1 MVRGQALRNL
11 NAATGGLTTGAVVPS
26 GRSTPAFPALRLVMN
41 VQLLAL
47 GIFAAVFAIA
57 SMRQVHLGILM
68 FAAAC
73 GVGLSLAGMPLRDI
87 VGGFPLSIMVLL
99 VGVTYFFAIAQANGT
114 IDALIQAVL
123 SRVGH
128 NTSILP
134 FVFFALSGG
143 VASMGTGIAGLV
155 VAPIGLPIARRSG
168 IDPMLM
174 ALAIGCGISA
184 GAFAPTSLFGIV
196 SYGTARQ
203 ANIDLNP
210 LVLFG
215 VAVAANVGLLIAALF
230 IFGERTQCIATP
242 NSEADIATTVTP
254 PFGHRQ
260 IATVVCMVGLIVAV
274 ITCVVNGIE
283 PDIGV
288 LTLALGALLALVDP
302 VSGRAAVS
310 RIDWSTVLLVGGIV
324 TFVGVL
330 QTMGSVVLLGEMAS
344 TVSTPIVSALV
355 LCLIGALVSAFAST
369 TGILAALIPLALPL
383 VTSGHVVGWAFIS
396 AFAVCASIVDV
407 SPFSTVGATLI
418 ASAHEDERVRMTAL
432 LTRWGMC
439 MVVLGPVVLVGTL
452 VLPNR

>member
-1 MVRGQALRNL
+1 M
-11 NAATGGLTTGAVVPS
+11 S
-26 GRSTPAFPALRLVMN
+26 

-47 GIFAAVFAIA
+47 GIFVAVFAIA
-57 SMRQVHLGILM
+57 SIRQVHLGILM

-114 IDALIQAVL
+114 VDALIRAVL

-128 NTSILP
+128 NTGILP
-134 FVFFALSGG
+134 LVFFALSGG
-143 VASMGTGIAGLV
+143 VASMGSGIAGLV
-155 VAPIGLPIARRSG
+155 VAPIGLPIARQSG

-230 IFGERTQCIATP
+230 IFGGRTQRIAEP
-242 NSEADIATTVTP
+242 HAKRDIASSVASP

-260 IATVVCMVGLIVAV
+260 IATVVCMIGLIVAV
-274 ITCVVNGIE
+274 LTCVMNGIE

-288 LTLALGALLALVDP
+288 LTFALGALLALVDP
-302 VSGRAAVS
+302 VSGKAAVS

-330 QTMGSVVLLGEMAS
+330 QTMGSVDLLGEMAS

-369 TGILAALIPLALPL
+369 TGILAALVPLALPL

-439 MVVLGPVVLVGTL
+439 MVVLGPVVLIGAL
-452 VLPNR
+452 VLPSR

>member
-1 MVRGQALRNL
+1 MI
-11 NAATGGLTTGAVVPS
+11 
-26 GRSTPAFPALRLVMN
+26 

-47 GIFAAVFAIA
+47 GIFVAVFAIA

-73 GVGLSLAGMPLRDI
+73 GVGLSLGGMPLRDI

-99 VGVTYFFAIAQANGT
+99 VGVTYFFAIAQVNGT
-114 IDALIQAVL
+114 VDTLIKGVL

-134 FVFFALSGG
+134 FVFFALAGG
-143 VASMGTGIAGLV
+143 VAAMGSGIAGLV

-168 IDPMLM
+168 MDPMLM

-196 SYGTARQ
+196 NYGTARQ

-210 LVLFG
+210 LILFG
-215 VAVAANVGLLIAALF
+215 VAVLANVGLLIAASF
-230 IFGERTQCIATP
+230 IFGGRSVRAQRADLPGTHASP
-242 NSEADIATTVTP
+242 NDAGTLVSV
-254 PFGHRQ
+254 PFGHHQ
-260 IATVVCMVGLIVAV
+260 IFTVVGMIGLIVAV
-274 ITCVVNGIE
+274 ITFVMNGIE

-288 LTLALGALLALVDP
+288 LAFALGALLALVDP
-302 VSGRAAVS
+302 ASGKAAVS

-330 QTMGSVVLLGEMAS
+330 QTMSAVDVLGEMAS

-355 LCLIGALVSAFAST
+355 ICLLGALVSAFAST
-369 TGILAALIPLALPL
+369 TGILAALVPLALPL
-383 VTSGHVVGWAFIS
+383 VASGHVAGWALIC
-396 AFAVCASIVDV
+396 ALAVCASIVDV

-418 ASAHEDERVRMTAL
+418 ASAHEEERVRMTSL
-432 LTRWGMC
+432 LTRWAMC
-439 MVVLGPVVLVGTL
+439 MVVMGPIVLVGTL
-452 VLPNR
+452 VLPSRF

>member
-1 MVRGQALRNL
+1 MTA
-11 NAATGGLTTGAVVPS
+11 
-26 GRSTPAFPALRLVMN
+26 
-41 VQLLAL
+41 QLLAL
-47 GIFAAVFAIA
+47 GIFVAVFAIA

-87 VGGFPLSIMVLL
+87 VGGFPLSIMMLL

-114 IDALIQAVL
+114 VDALIKGVL

-134 FVFFALSGG
+134 FVFFALAGG
-143 VASMGTGIAGLV
+143 VASMGSGMAGLV

-168 IDPMLM
+168 MDPMLM

-215 VAVAANVGLLIAALF
+215 VAIAANVGLLIAALF
-230 IFGERTQCIATP
+230 IFGGRSLRAQRAHLPESPARPDDTSPVVSA
-242 NSEADIATTVTP
+242 
-254 PFGHRQ
+254 PFGLHQ
-260 IATVVCMVGLIVAV
+260 LATVACMIGLIVAV
-274 ITCVVNGIE
+274 LTCAMNGIE

-288 LTLALGALLALVDP
+288 LTFALGALLSLVDP
-302 VSGRAAVS
+302 ASGKAALS
-310 RIDWSTVLLVGGIV
+310 KIDWSTVLLVGGIV

-330 QTMGSVVLLGEMAS
+330 QTMGAVDLLGEMAS
-344 TVSTPIVSALV
+344 TASTPIVSALV
-355 LCLIGALVSAFAST
+355 ICALGALVSAFAST
-369 TGILAALIPLALPL
+369 TGILAALVPLALPL
-383 VTSGHVVGWAFIS
+383 VASGHVAGWALIS
-396 AFAVCASIVDV
+396 ALAVCASIVDV

-418 ASAHEDERVRMTAL
+418 ASAHEEERVRMTSL

-452 VLPNR
+452 VLPSRY

>member
-1 MVRGQALRNL
+1 MTA
-11 NAATGGLTTGAVVPS
+11 P
-26 GRSTPAFPALRLVMN
+26 
-41 VQLLAL
+41 LLAL
-47 GIFAAVFAIA
+47 GIFVAVFAIA

-87 VGGFPLSIMVLL
+87 VGGFPLSIMMLL

-114 IDALIQAVL
+114 VDALIKGVL

-134 FVFFALSGG
+134 FVFFALAGG
-143 VASMGTGIAGLV
+143 VASMGSGMAGLV

-168 IDPMLM
+168 MDPMLM

-230 IFGERTQCIATP
+230 IFGGRSLRVRRAHLP
-242 NSEADIATTVTP
+242 GSPARPDDASPVVNA
-254 PFGHRQ
+254 PFGLYQ
-260 IATVVCMVGLIVAV
+260 LATIACMIGLIVAV
-274 ITCVVNGIE
+274 LTCAMNGIE

-288 LTLALGALLALVDP
+288 MTFALGALLALVDP
-302 VSGRAAVS
+302 ASGKVALS
-310 RIDWSTVLLVGGIV
+310 KIDWSTVLLVGGIV

-330 QTMGSVVLLGEMAS
+330 QTMGAVDLLGELAS

-355 LCLIGALVSAFAST
+355 ICTLGALVSAFAST
-369 TGILAALIPLALPL
+369 TGILAALVPLALPL
-383 VTSGHVVGWAFIS
+383 VASGHVAGWALIS
-396 AFAVCASIVDV
+396 ALAVCASIVDV

-418 ASAHEDERVRMTAL
+418 ASAHEEERVRMTSL

-452 VLPNR
+452 VLPSRF